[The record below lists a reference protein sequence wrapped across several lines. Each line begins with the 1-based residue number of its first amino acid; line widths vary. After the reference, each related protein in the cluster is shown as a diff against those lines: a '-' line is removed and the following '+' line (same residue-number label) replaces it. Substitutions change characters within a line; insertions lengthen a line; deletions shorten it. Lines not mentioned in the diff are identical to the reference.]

1 MMGLMMERE
10 AETGP
15 GLILLTRSIVN
26 LRKLFNV
33 RASSNYNQFF
43 GFSLKG

>member
-1 MMGLMMERE
+1 MGLMMERE
-10 AETGP
+10 AET
-15 GLILLTRSIVN
+15 ILFTRSIVN

>member
-1 MMGLMMERE
+1 MGLMMERE

-15 GLILLTRSIVN
+15 EFDLVTRSIVN
-26 LRKLFNV
+26 LRKLFNG